1 MNSFKTWI
9 AAALLSLAF
18 MYGSASAA
26 GFEMSVG
33 LWNQDPNG
41 DISYKALS
49 ALDKLSV
56 KDDLMYDEDTKVFGR
71 MKIDAPGVFPG
82 IYLMATPMKFS
93 GKGSKNV
100 TFKFG
105 NVTFSGDVPFSSE
118 LELDHYDIGL
128 YYGIP
133 GLKTAT
139 RGVLNMD
146 LGIDARIIDFKAR
159 ITGQDSITELVI
171 SESESVTVPIPM
183 LYLGIQVKPFKFL
196 AIEGEGRGIAYSSGN
211 QYYDIIGRVKLKPLG
226 PVFAAVGYR
235 YEKVKFDEYDVI
247 ADVNFGGLF
256 GEAGVEF

>member
-1 MNSFKTWI
+1 MDSFKTWV
-9 AAALLSLAF
+9 AAALLSLVF
-18 MYGSASAA
+18 MCSNASAA

-49 ALDKLSV
+49 VLDDLSV
-56 KDDLMYDEDTKVFGR
+56 KDDLRYDNTAKVFGR

-82 IYLMATPMKFS
+82 IYLMVTPMNFS

-118 LELDHYDIGL
+118 LKLDHYDIGL

-159 ITGQDSITELVI
+159 ITGQDSITKLII
-171 SESESVTVPIPM
+171 SQSETLTVPLPM
-183 LYLGIQVKPFKFL
+183 LYLGIQVKPFKFF
-196 AIEGEGRGIAYSSGN
+196 AIEGEGRGIAYSGN
-211 QYYDIIGRVKLKPLG
+211 QYYDIIGRAKLKPFG

-256 GEAGVEF
+256 GEVGVEF